1 MKRSNKTFRTV
12 CSSLAAGAL
21 AVSMVPVGAV
31 SAFADEASATRAIA
45 FAGGTTGSEG
55 STGGASAA
63 EGATG
68 GTAAG
73 SGSSTGEAGSGSTAG
88 GAGTGAEA
96 GSGTG
101 AGTGTTGGATG
112 GSTSGA
118 GTGTTDPTPEPT
130 PTPAPVLVKPYL
142 TVNYAYSHSSNS
154 SQKWSDEDC
163 KQLAPGKRAHVTTSS
178 ATQRLECVRMSVEA
192 LEGTAGDTRAMGI
205 KYKVLSGKKWSSW
218 KSNGTSVGTDGTKIQ
233 AIRIKLTGTAGKSYS
248 VHYRVKT
255 RGTSWLGWAS
265 DGADAGTSGIG
276 RDISD
281 LQVEIKQ
288 IGKKAP
294 GATDAAYITDESAAT
309 TYSLAKASGSVSTAT
324 KLGASAGT
332 AKTNASNGI
341 GIALK
346 NTSTEISGDY
356 SYKVYQKSKGW
367 SKAAASGK
375 RAGVKSKKYP
385 VTAISINR
393 TGKLKSYYDVYCRV
407 YVKNYGWMGWAK
419 NGQAAGSKVFDGF
432 NVTAYQV
439 KLVYKGGK
447 APGKTDTRYS
457 DSNGVLKK
465 AQEKLAISKAKAR
478 LDAKAN
484 KTSSATSY
492 LLLCDR
498 SICYTAVYTGS
509 KGHWK
514 RVKFWRCCVGASSTP
529 TPKGSYTVQ
538 GKEPVFHGKE
548 NAYSCYYGVVFD
560 SAREMMFHSV
570 GYKNNGSQADKDI
583 IFSNL
588 GQWASHGCVRL
599 ELKNAKWLYDHVG
612 NSYGTKVVIF

>member
-1 MKRSNKTFRTV
+1 MKQRNNSFRTV
-12 CSSLAAGAL
+12 CSALAAGAL

-31 SAFADEASATRAIA
+31 AAFADGTGATEATPAFAAGSTGTAAGEGNSSSAAGGGTGTGTAEGGSA
-45 FAGGTTGSEG
+45 AGSGAGAGTEGSTAGGTTGGTEG
-55 STGGASAA
+55 
-63 EGATG
+63 
-68 GTAAG
+68 
-73 SGSSTGEAGSGSTAG
+73 
-88 GAGTGAEA
+88 

-101 AGTGTTGGATG
+101 TTE
-112 GSTSGA
+112 
-118 GTGTTDPTPEPT
+118 PTPQPEPT
-130 PTPAPVLVKPYL
+130 PDPDPSPAPVLVKPYL
-142 TVNYAYSHSSNS
+142 TVSYAYSHSSNS
-154 SQKWSDEDC
+154 SQKWSDKNT
-163 KQLAPGKRAHVTTSS
+163 KQLAPGDRAHVTTTSS
-178 ATQRLECVRMSVEA
+178 THRLECVRMSVEA
-192 LEGTAGDTRAMGI
+192 LEGTADDTRAMGI
-205 KYKVLSGKKWSSW
+205 KYKVLSGKKWSAW

-233 AIRIKLTGTAGKSYS
+233 AIRIKLTGTAGKNYS

-265 DGADAGTSGIG
+265 NGAYSGTSGIG

-281 LQVEIKQ
+281 LEVEIKQ
-288 IGKKAP
+288 VSKSAP
-294 GATDAAYITDESAAT
+294 GSTEAPYITDKSAAAS
-309 TYSLAKASGSVSTAT
+309 YSLLKASGSTSTAK

-332 AKTNASNGI
+332 AKANASNGI
-341 GIALK
+341 GIALE
-346 NTSTEISGDY
+346 NSSADISGDY
-356 SYKVYQKSKGW
+356 SYKVYQKTKGW
-367 SKAAASGK
+367 SKAAKSGK

-385 VTAISINR
+385 VTAISIKR
-393 TGKLKSYYDVYCRV
+393 TGKLKSYYDVYYRV

-447 APGKTDTRYS
+447 APGKTDNCYS
-457 DSNGVLKK
+457 DSNGVLEK
-465 AQEKLAISKAKAR
+465 AQEKLAVSKAKAR

-498 SICYTAVYTGS
+498 STCYTAVYTGS

-529 TPKGSYTVQ
+529 TPKGSYRVEGTV
-538 GKEPVFHGKE
+538 PVFHGEE
-548 NAYSCYYGVVFD
+548 NAYSCYYGVLFD
-560 SAREMMFHSV
+560 SAREIMFHSV
-570 GYKNNGSQADKDI
+570 GYKNNGSKADKDI

-612 NSYGTKVVIF
+612 KATGTKVVIF